1 MEALFERIAEWLK
14 ELLVNSTMDRMTN
27 LFDSVNNTVG
37 EVAVEV
43 GETPASFAPRIFDM
57 IRSISES
64 VIMPIAGII
73 LTFVACYELVRLVTE
88 SNNLANLDIWILF
101 KWIFKTAIA
110 VIIVT
115 NTFNIVM
122 AVFELGQHVVNS
134 SAGLIQGQTAI
145 NADILANLEEELNEM
160 NLGAL
165 LGLFLESFLLSFTL
179 KILSVVI
186 FVIVYA
192 RMIEIYLMTS
202 LAPIPMATLG
212 SREQSMVG
220 QNYFRSL
227 LALAFQGFLML
238 ICIGIYAVL
247 IRNYSVSEHLIA
259 HVWSVVGYTVLLAF
273 ALFKA
278 GSLSKSIFSSH

>member
-273 ALFKA
+273 ALFKT
-278 GSLSKSIFSSH
+278 GSLSKSIFNSH

>member
-14 ELLVNSTMDRMTN
+14 ELLVNSTMDRMTT
-27 LFDSVNNTVG
+27 LFDSVNYTVG

-145 NADILANLEEELNEM
+145 SADILANLEEELNEM

-273 ALFKA
+273 ALFKT

>member
-1 MEALFERIAEWLK
+1 LEALFERIAEWLK

-145 NADILANLEEELNEM
+145 SADILANLEEELNEM

-259 HVWSVVGYTVLLAF
+259 HVWSVIGYTVLLAF
-273 ALFKA
+273 ALFKT
-278 GSLSKSIFSSH
+278 GSLSKSIFNSH

>member
-273 ALFKA
+273 ALFKT

>member
-37 EVAVEV
+37 EVPVEV

-145 NADILANLEEELNEM
+145 SADILANLEEELNEM

-259 HVWSVVGYTVLLAF
+259 HVWSVIGYTVLLAF
-273 ALFKA
+273 ALFKT
-278 GSLSKSIFSSH
+278 GSLSKSIFNSH